1 MADIDIELIKRR
13 SVVGVVALTARTFVL
28 QIVAFSAT
36 FVDLFLT
43 PEIFGVFYVV
53 SAIIS
58 FWVISLT

>member
-36 FVDLFLT
+36 FVD
-43 PEIFGVFYVV
+43 P
-53 SAIIS
+53 IS
-58 FWVISLT
+58 HT